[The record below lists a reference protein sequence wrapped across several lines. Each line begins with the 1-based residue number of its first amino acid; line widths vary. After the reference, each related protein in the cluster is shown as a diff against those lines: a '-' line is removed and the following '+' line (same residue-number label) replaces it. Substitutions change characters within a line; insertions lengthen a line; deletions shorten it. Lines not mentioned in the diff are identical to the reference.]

1 MSVSISDI
9 ITKYN
14 HNNYIMITRN
24 YLFYRRKLDPMYA
37 YILTGHFN
45 VIELY
50 DVDENGKETHI
61 SYYHV

>member
-14 HNNYIMITRN
+14 HSN
-24 YLFYRRKLDPMYA
+24 YLMIVRNSLFLRRKLDPMYA

-50 DVDENGKETHI
+50 DVDEHGNETHI
-61 SYYHV
+61 SYNYA